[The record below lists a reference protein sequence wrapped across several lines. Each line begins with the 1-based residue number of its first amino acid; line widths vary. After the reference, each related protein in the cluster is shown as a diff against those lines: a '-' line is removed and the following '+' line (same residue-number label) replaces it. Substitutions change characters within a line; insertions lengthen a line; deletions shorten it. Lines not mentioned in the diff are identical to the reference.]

1 MMKLFHRKV
10 VLFLTILSLLA
21 SIWIPAA
28 SAEQAKDDRSG
39 HWAEKQLMEWTAK
52 GWLQG
57 YADGSYRPDQTVS
70 RAEYLAMMDRAF
82 ELQAGEVKPAF
93 QDTQG
98 GEWFE
103 TAVSHAVYAGILDGY
118 EDGTLRPSQSI
129 SRQEAAV
136 MLARLLKLEPGNRQ
150 AASFAD
156 AADIADWSMEATT
169 ELVHRDVLSGYPD
182 GAFRPTHPITRAEAV
197 TMLDKAVH
205 LKPAEVVYSEKGAV
219 YGSDDKVTTIAGD
232 VVIDAPDITL
242 KNTVIEGNLR
252 ISGQVGDGDVNLQ
265 SVTVR
270 GETIVNGGG
279 EHSVHFVNCII
290 AVVTIDKK
298 DGTVRIVSE
307 GNTTVVSVQ
316 INTSATLDTTQS
328 SGGGFGQVTLSESLP
343 AGSTVTLSGTFADVN
358 VAAGQVILVV
368 PEGSIGNLLF
378 DEGASD
384 SSVSL
389 GKEVTVLTMLA
400 NAIIKAF
407 GEGTITKVIFG
418 EQAAGS
424 ELEVK
429 TEEVQQKGSVSPSPS
444 PTPSASPTASVPP
457 SGAPGGGGPV
467 GGGPTGGGG
476 STGGDTPSGGGSST
490 PPDDHTPPTFNATA
504 RSNTEVLLTFSE
516 SVLMT
521 GSAAIAIAL
530 YSGTG
535 TLAVTGIT
543 REASD
548 KLVLHTASQT
558 ASTLYKIVTV
568 TGITDNSGNAVDLAR
583 STTYFAGK
591 NKEMPPLATA
601 RAQQI
606 DDKLLYIELTDGYDP
621 SSLTAATLKITPS
634 NGTEAAFTGA
644 VKRAAT
650 AADAQKF
657 GYKAEEAT
665 AAAGKGIV
673 IDLRDSVEVPYK
685 LYNVVLESLL
695 SPGGSE
701 TWVSISFVYL
711 LNTKP
716 TIMNVQALDRQTLA
730 VTFDRD
736 VADLSIAGPLYQSST
751 GEIVPDLLQVS
762 VGGAT
767 YAIPGEPYFGGMN
780 AYKSPSEANRLILVA
795 SNPDAFAGASN
806 TFELTTSGDVLKP
819 EAAPLTFTGK
829 DNTRKILVTG
839 VVAVDPFTIQVY
851 FDSPAKVDD
860 LNQFAKIGTAADS
873 YGSAPISLLNGAPV
887 ANTSSKIWSFR
898 TSPTLATGTI
908 YRLILY
914 PTLSNSFLSDRSG
927 YIQPDPGDGYFSF
940 AGPPA
945 TMASLGTISVVA
957 TDARTIE
964 VFYPEQMGNAVLV
977 RNHYAITSDS
987 DGSILVDPQPT
998 WNVDYDPLMKKA
1010 TLHLGQNLTAG
1021 RMYYLAL
1028 SSSIMNADGTRA
1040 VPAEHTGMAGIT
1052 SGKTIQF
1059 AGMSNLVGPKL
1070 IPPTVDTDK
1079 MGITFGFDQPVAI
1092 ADSPY
1097 SLALNSDD
1105 QLANFEFPS
1114 GIAAR
1119 NISFSRNDSILLFQ
1133 VEGQLAGDSA
1143 VVDLQSVTG
1152 TVTRD
1157 PGGKTFHVR
1166 FTQALQGGTFAKI
1179 TVINNSALKVF
1190 GKSMMPAAS
1199 QTIYA
1204 GIPSN

>member
-1 MMKLFHRKV
+1 MMKLFHRKA
-10 VLFLTILSLLA
+10 VLFLTVISLLA

-28 SAEQAKDDRSG
+28 SAEQPKDDRSG
-39 HWAEKQLMEWTAK
+39 HWAEKQLMEWTTK

-82 ELQAGEVKPAF
+82 GLKAGENKSTF
-93 QDTQG
+93 QDMQG

-118 EDGTLRPSQSI
+118 EDGTLRPAQSI

-169 ELVHRDVLSGYPD
+169 ELVHREILSGYPD
-182 GAFRPTHPITRAEAV
+182 GTFRPTHPITRAEAV
-197 TMLDKAVH
+197 TMLDKAVN
-205 LKPAEVVYSEKGAV
+205 LKPAEVVFGEKGAV

-328 SGGGFGQVTLSESLP
+328 SGDGFGQVTLSDSLP

-368 PEGSIGNLLF
+368 PEGTIGNLLF
-378 DEGASD
+378 EEGASE

-429 TEEVQQKGSVSPSPS
+429 TEEVQQKGNVSPSPS

-457 SGAPGGGGPV
+457 SGAPGGGGPI
-467 GGGPTGGGG
+467 GGGPTGG
-476 STGGDTPSGGGSST
+476 DPPSGGGPT
-490 PPDDHTPPTFNATA
+490 PEPDRTQPTFSAEV
-504 RSNTEVLLTFSE
+504 RSNTEVLLSFSE
-516 SVLMT
+516 PVVMT
-521 GSAAIAIAL
+521 GSAAITIAL

-558 ASTLYKIVTV
+558 VATLYKIATV
-568 TGITDNSGNAVDLAR
+568 TGITDNSGNAVDLSR

-591 NKEMPPLATA
+591 NRVMPPQATA

-606 DDKLLYIELTDGYDP
+606 DDKLLYIELADGYNL
-621 SSLTAATLKITPS
+621 SSLTTATLKITPS
-634 NGTEAAFTGA
+634 NGTEAAFAGA

-657 GYKAEEAT
+657 GYKAEEA
-665 AAAGKGIV
+665 AVAAGKGIV

-685 LYNVVLESLL
+685 LYDVVLESLRN
-695 SPGGSE
+695 PGGNE
-701 TWVSISFVYL
+701 TWVSIRFVYL
-711 LNTKP
+711 LNAKP
-716 TIMNVQALDRQTLA
+716 TIMDVQALDRQTLA

-736 VADLSIAGPLYQSST
+736 VADLSIAGPIYQSST

-819 EAAPLTFTGK
+819 ETAPLTFVGK
-829 DNTRKILVTG
+829 DDTRKIHIAQ
-839 VVAVDPFTIQVY
+839 VVAVDSSTIQVY

-873 YGSAPISLLNGAPV
+873 YGTAPVSLSNGAPV

-898 TSPTLATGTI
+898 TSPTLTTGTQ
-908 YRLILY
+908 YRLIFY
-914 PTLSNSFLSDRSG
+914 PTLSSSYLSDRSG

-940 AGPPA
+940 TGPPA
-945 TMASLGTISVVA
+945 TMASLGTIMAVA

-964 VFYPEQMGNAVLV
+964 VIYPEQMGNAVLV
-977 RNHYAITSDS
+977 RNHYAITGDS
-987 DGSILVDPQPT
+987 NGINLVGPQPI
-998 WNVDYDPLMKKA
+998 WNVDYDSGQKKA
-1010 TLHLGQNLTAG
+1010 TLHLDQNLTAG
-1021 RMYYLAL
+1021 NMYYLAL
-1028 SSSIMNADGTRA
+1028 SSSIMNVDGTRA

-1079 MGITFGFDQPVAI
+1079 MGITFGFDQPVAL
-1092 ADSPY
+1092 ADS
-1097 SLALNSDD
+1097 SNLLALNSDD
-1105 QLANFEFPS
+1105 QLANFEYPS
-1114 GIAAR
+1114 SIAAR

-1133 VEGQLAGDSA
+1133 VEGQLAGGSA

-1179 TVINNSALKVF
+1179 TIINNSALKVF
-1190 GKSMMPAAS
+1190 GKSMMPAAP
-1199 QTIYA
+1199 QTIYV